1 MSWLPNKRQ
10 VKRHRPKLAKRN
22 GRRNPELKR
31 HRPKLAKRNGR
42 RKPELKT
49 HVKVAKTRPSQSP
62 FHGLSQNCSEK
73 AVLAA
78 AAKLDPPLE
87 KFLFAHIHEVYAAH
101 SPADVQIDLLA
112 FLTIVHGDKNVFKYC
127 GNSASNF
134 LSGIGDLDSSQIYF
148 LRTGT
153 MGGPGHYQLFF
164 FEPGKKVWWNYSS
177 EKNNFAV
184 TNKKGQ
190 MTLAG
195 KRLLRPYG
203 KWGMNKGEY
212 AYVFTAVTADMLL
225 PAVQYII
232 DVRTVG
238 EEQALRNIF

>member
-1 MSWLPNKRQ
+1 MSWLTKTRH
-10 VKRHRPKLAKRN
+10 VKRHRPKAK
-22 GRRNPELKR
+22 RRNPV
-31 HRPKLAKRNGR
+31 
-42 RKPELKT
+42 LKT
-49 HVKVAKTRPSQSP
+49 HTKVAKTRPRQSP

-78 AAKLDPPLE
+78 AKKLDPPLE

-101 SPADVQIDLLA
+101 RPRDVQIDLLA
-112 FLTIVHGDKNVFKYC
+112 FLTIVHGDKNLFKYC
-127 GNSASNF
+127 GNSAADF
-134 LSGIGDLDSSQIYF
+134 LSGIDDLDSSQIYF

-153 MGGPGHYQLFF
+153 MGGPGHYQLFY
-164 FEPGKKVWWNYSS
+164 FEPDKNVWWNYSS

-184 TNKKGQ
+184 TNKKGR
-190 MTLAG
+190 MTLTG

>member
-1 MSWLPNKRQ
+1 MSWLPRPRQIKR
-10 VKRHRPKLAKRN
+10 RRPQLAKTT
-22 GRRNPELKR
+22 NPV
-31 HRPKLAKRNGR
+31 
-42 RKPELKT
+42 LKT
-49 HVKVAKTRPSQSP
+49 HTNVAKTRHRQSP
-62 FHGLSQNCSEK
+62 FRGLSQSCSEK

-78 AAKLDPPLE
+78 AAKLDPPLK
-87 KFLFAHIHEVYAAH
+87 KFLFAHIREVYAAH
-101 SPADVQIDLLA
+101 SPKDVQIDLLT
-112 FLTIVHGDKNVFKYC
+112 FLTIVHGDQNVFKYC
-127 GNSASNF
+127 GNSSANF
-134 LSGIGDLDSSQIYF
+134 LTGIDELDSSKIYF

-153 MGGPGHYQLFF
+153 MGGPGHYQLFY
-164 FEPGKKVWWNYSS
+164 FEPGKNVWWNYSS
-177 EKNNFAV
+177 EKNKFAV
-184 TNKKGQ
+184 TNKKGR

-212 AYVFTAVTADMLL
+212 AYVFTAVTVDMLL